1 MTPETDTI
9 FYFMSTGILLG
20 LSGGLS
26 PGPLTALV
34 ISQTL
39 RFGAREGMLVALA
52 PILTDAPLVIA
63 AGLLVTAVAGMNTV
77 LGVLSVLG
85 ALVVT
90 YLAWDAYHAQIPE
103 VEETGE
109 PRSIVKSIAVNLV
122 NPHPYVFW
130 LMVGGPL
137 VASALDKGGTHLVCF
152 LAGFFGCLVG
162 AKLALALIT
171 QHFREWLMGPPY
183 RMVMRGLAI
192 ALFAF
197 ASVMFI
203 DGVEK
208 LWA

>member
-1 MTPETDTI
+1 MAPETDTI
-9 FYFMSTGILLG
+9 IYFITSGVLLG

-63 AGLLVTAVAGMNTV
+63 AGLLVSAVAGMNAI

-85 ALVVT
+85 ALVVG
-90 YLAWDAYHAQIPE
+90 YLAWDAYNAQIPS
-103 VEETGE
+103 VENAGE
-109 PRSIVKSIAVNLV
+109 PRSIMKSIAVNLV

-130 LMVGGPL
+130 FMVGGPL
-137 VASALDKGGTHLVCF
+137 VASALEKGGTHLVSF
-152 LAGFFGCLVG
+152 LVGFFGCLVG
-162 AKLALALIT
+162 AKLALALVT
-171 QHFREWLMGPPY
+171 EHFREWLLGPPY
-183 RMVMRGLAI
+183 RMVMRGLAL
-192 ALFAF
+192 ALLVFAVF
-197 ASVMFI
+197 MFT

-208 LWA
+208 LWG

>member
-1 MTPETDTI
+1 MIPETESI
-9 FYFMSTGILLG
+9 YYFMTSGILLG

-63 AGLLVTAVAGMNTV
+63 AGLLVSAVAGMNTV

-85 ALVVT
+85 ALVVG
-90 YLAWDAYHAQIPE
+90 YLAWDAYHAQVP
-103 VEETGE
+103 TTHDSGA
-109 PRSIVKSIAVNLV
+109 PRSISKSIAVNLV

-130 LMVGGPL
+130 FMVGGPL
-137 VASALDKGGTHLVCF
+137 VAGALEKGGTHLACF
-152 LAGFFGCLVG
+152 LVGFFGCLVG
-162 AKLALALIT
+162 AKLALALVT
-171 QHFREWLMGPPY
+171 QHFRAWLLGPPY
-183 RMVMRGLAI
+183 RMVMRSLAV
-192 ALFAF
+192 ALLVFAG
-197 ASVMFI
+197 VMFM
-203 DGVEK
+203 DGMER